1 MNAITHKQRI
11 LAIIHNEVMSY
22 SIVMYTIKTIQ
33 FAVND

>member
-11 LAIIHNEVMSY
+11 LAIIHNEVMSC

-33 FAVND
+33 FAAND